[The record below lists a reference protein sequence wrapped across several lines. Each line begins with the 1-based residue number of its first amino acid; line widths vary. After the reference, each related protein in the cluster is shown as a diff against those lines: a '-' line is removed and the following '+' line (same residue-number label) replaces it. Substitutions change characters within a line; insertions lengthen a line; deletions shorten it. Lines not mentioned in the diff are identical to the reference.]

1 MKWSEVQCSAVQW
14 SIPILLPSSHPT
26 QLPCTCCLLSSHL
39 CLPRVWYCT
48 RHMISTYY
56 LLNESMIKSF
66 DPAYYSLSG
75 NSLLLPFK
83 KVVLLFPIGH
93 FTHKS
98 SFSVSC
104 IDPFLHHQYMF
115 FLLCSNSFSYHSYID
130 NSPVHTS
137 CPNPFLKQ
145 VSPHQLPKYTSCPN
159 PLLKQ
164 VSPHQLPKYI
174 FTLIMHNYVKLN
186 FSQVQFTVL
195 FLDAH
200 LLVLRALTAVSVGC
214 PNWNFKT
221 MPCILHWLCK
231 PFETGE
237 KGKTGKEGLRVLCS
251 NWSHHCPLS
260 FTCIAGVQNVSQTPA
275 KMCRIIYTF
284 LSLSFSKSSK

>member
-1 MKWSEVQCSAVQW
+1 MKWSAVQCSAVKW

-115 FLLCSNSFSYHSYID
+115 FLLCSREISSTPIASLITPILTTLQ
-130 NSPVHTS
+130 SIPPV
-137 CPNPFLKQ
+137 PIPFLSRYPPTNFPNIPPVPIPCLSKY
-145 VSPHQLPKYTSCPN
+145 SPT
-159 PLLKQ
+159 
-164 VSPHQLPKYI
+164 
-174 FTLIMHNYVKLN
+174 N
-186 FSQVQFTVL
+186 FQNIS
-195 FLDAH
+195 
-200 LLVLRALTAVSVGC
+200 S
-214 PNWNFKT
+214 
-221 MPCILHWLCK
+221 HW
-231 PFETGE
+231 
-237 KGKTGKEGLRVLCS
+237 
-251 NWSHHCPLS
+251 
-260 FTCIAGVQNVSQTPA
+260 
-275 KMCRIIYTF
+275 
-284 LSLSFSKSSK
+284 